1 MKKILIILNL
11 NEVPGIPLL
20 LTMGGLIPFIFL
32 SLGIWFFNDV
42 LKSIALYYLL
52 NYSVI
57 IITFLGAI
65 YWGVAMEKG
74 EKNFKPY
81 VISIIP
87 ALLCWF
93 VFMGFFSNYILILIF
108 FIFAFFS
115 MYLVDVKNVRSNF
128 FPTWYL
134 PLRKIVSVI
143 VLLCLSFATIGVN
156 IKIL

>member
-1 MKKILIILNL
+1 MKNFLIILNL
-11 NEVPGIPLL
+11 NKVPRIPLL
-20 LTMGGLIPFIFL
+20 LAMGGVIPFITF
-32 SLGIWFFNDV
+32 SLGIWFFNDN
-42 LKSIALYYLL
+42 LKLVSLYYLL

-57 IITFLGAI
+57 IVTFLGAI
-65 YWGVAMEKG
+65 YWGAAMEKG

-108 FIFAFFS
+108 FIFAFFF
-115 MYLVDVKNVRSNF
+115 MYLVDMKYVRSNF

-134 PLRKIVSVI
+134 ALRKIVSVI
-143 VLLCLSFATIGVN
+143 VLLCLGFATIGVN

>member
-11 NEVPGIPLL
+11 NEVPRIPLFL
-20 LTMGGLIPFIFL
+20 SVVGVIPFIFL
-32 SLGIWFFNDV
+32 SLGIWFLSDV

-57 IITFLGAI
+57 IITFIGAI

-81 VISIIP
+81 FISVVP

-93 VFMGFFSNYILILIF
+93 MFMGFFSNYFLILVF
-108 FIFAFFS
+108 FIFAFFF
-115 MYLVDVKNVRSNF
+115 MYLVDVKYVRSNF

-134 PLRKIVSVI
+134 KLRKIISVI
-143 VLLCLSFATIGVN
+143 VLLCLCFATIGVN